1 MSEEWSDEWLNE
13 QMAKLD
19 KASYRLGQAYDCLK
33 RIRDDRRVGFQS
45 SYETKTI
52 EDCVMKI
59 DEGIK
64 IATEVFEEIPYE

>member
-1 MSEEWSDEWLNE
+1 M
-13 QMAKLD
+13 
-19 KASYRLGQAYDCLK
+19 K

-52 EDCVMKI
+52 EDCVIKI

-64 IATEVFEEIPYE
+64 IATEVFEEIPYD